1 VAIDDSAKANR
12 ELADKEEIEIE
23 VMHVYSMVLGYL
35 PIDDSAKANRELAD
49 KEEIEIEVMGKKE
62 V

>member
-1 VAIDDSAKANR
+1 VA
-12 ELADKEEIEIE
+12 
-23 VMHVYSMVLGYL
+23 
-35 PIDDSAKANRELAD
+35 IDDSAKANRELAD